1 MTLKD
6 ILSEKKISLYQFSKE
21 TGIPYSTLSDIVNG
35 KTEINTCT
43 VLTMKKLLT
52 V

>member
-21 TGIPYSTLSDIVNG
+21 TGIPYSTLSDIINE
-35 KTEINTCT
+35 KTNIDTCT
-43 VLTMKKLLT
+43 ILTIKKLLM